1 MKLPIYQAEIDAGL
15 QDALANN
22 SIACY
27 ASVQKSEPVEF
38 SADKFNDLELDKL
51 GVAVAENKDQFD
63 LFYLNTILVSTGW
76 NKNDD
81 VFDPVELWEARN
93 TSEDKPFNFMHD
105 ESDIIG
111 HITANQAVDFTGNS
125 VPEDVEVIPEKFEIL
140 TSAVIYKEWSDPE
153 TRSRIQ
159 KIIAEI
165 EDGETWA
172 VSMECLF
179 PSFDYAM
186 QGSDGSTKVVKR
198 DETSAFLTKHLR
210 AYGGTGKYEDFK
222 VGRLL
227 RKLSFSGKGLV
238 RNPANSRS
246 VILNQKNL
254 DFNFSEAQTYSISSL
269 KEQDTMTPTEKQFE
283 ELQKELA
290 EAKAANK
297 ELEAKVLAEQKAE
310 YESKIQSLA
319 DQVSESQESLTES
332 ETKAA
337 EAEASIQDLKNSISE
352 LEATLAS
359 KDEEMKKK
367 MDELRDMKKKEAM
380 MKRKAEI
387 AEIGYDGEEAEA
399 FMAEFAD
406 VEDETFD
413 KIVAMMKKKAVK
425 KPEDKAEDKADDA
438 KAETD
443 EATDPAGEAAAS
455 EVDLEELEGQET
467 SQANELG
474 QQEDPSEQLRTVA
487 SEWMNS
493 FLNKNNK

>member
-1 MKLPIYQAEIDAGL
+1 MKLPIYKAEIDDGL
-15 QDALANN
+15 RDVLSDN

-27 ASVQKSEPVEF
+27 ATIQTSESTLPISELEDL
-38 SADKFNDLELDKL
+38 AKLELEKL
-51 GVAVAENKDQFD
+51 GIAVAENKDQFD

-81 VFDPVELWEARN
+81 VFDPTELWEARN

-111 HITANQAVDFTGNS
+111 HITANQVVDFTGRV

-153 TRSRIQ
+153 KRSRIQ
-159 KIIAEI
+159 KLITEI
-165 EDGETWA
+165 EAGEKWA

-210 AYGGTGKYEDFK
+210 AYGGTGKYDDFK
-222 VGRLL
+222 IGRLL

-238 RNPANSRS
+238 SNPANSRS
-246 VILNQKNL
+246 VIINQKNL
-254 DFNFSEAQTYSISSL
+254 DFKFSEAQTYSISSL
-269 KEQDTMTPTEKQFE
+269 KEQDTMTPTEKQFD

-290 EAKAANK
+290 EAKSANK

-310 YESKIQSLA
+310 YESKIQTLA
-319 DQVSESQESLTES
+319 DQVTDSQQALTDSEA
-332 ETKAA
+332 KAA
-337 EAEASIQDLKNSISE
+337 EAAASIQDLQNSISD

-367 MDELRDMKKKEAM
+367 MEELKDMKKKEAM

-387 AEIGYDGEEAEA
+387 AEIGYEGEEAEA

-406 VEDETFD
+406 VEDDTFN
-413 KIVAMMKKKAVK
+413 KVVALMKKKAVK
-425 KPEDKAEDKADDA
+425 KAKDEEDDA
-438 KAETD
+438 QAALESGV
-443 EATDPAGEAAAS
+443 ESDPQGEAAAS
-455 EVDLEELEGQET
+455 SADLENLGDVQA
-467 SQANELG
+467 SQANDLG
-474 QQEDPSEQLRTVA
+474 QLPDDDQQLRTAA
-487 SEWMNS
+487 SEWMSS